1 MISCL
6 VNLLILI
13 SRRDES
19 RTPKVTKM
27 AMIFMSTINESQPLI
42 VVTKNFVLD
51 ARIVLD
57 PCDKL

>member
-6 VNLLILI
+6 FNLLILI

-19 RTPKVTKM
+19 RTPKATKM

-57 PCDKL
+57 PRDKL